1 MLRFALRASGPLSI
15 LCLGAHA
22 DDIEIGAGGAILTLL
37 ETYPESRVHWVVFSA
52 VGARADEART
62 CAAAFL
68 GRAGE
73 SRVMLHDFRD
83 GFFPGAY
90 DRIKETFEEMK
101 PFAPDLIFTH
111 QRADHHQDHRIV
123 CELTWS
129 TFRDHLVLE
138 YEVPKYDPD
147 LGNPNLFVPL
157 EKRCVEIKT
166 GLLMAHFRTQ
176 HGRRWFTPDTFEAL
190 MRLRGVQGAAP
201 GGFAEAFYAPKLML
215 A

>member
-1 MLRFALRASGPLSI
+1 MLRLALHASEPLNI
-15 LCLGAHA
+15 LCVGAHA

-37 ETYPESRVHWVVFSA
+37 DAYPESRVHWIVFSA
-52 VGARADEART
+52 VGARADEARAS
-62 CAAAFL
+62 AAAFL
-68 GRAGE
+68 ERAGE

-83 GFFPGAY
+83 GFFPSAY
-90 DRIKETFEEMK
+90 ERIKETFEEMK
-101 PFAPDLIFTH
+101 PLAPDLVFTH

-123 CELTWS
+123 CELTWN

-157 EKRCVEIKT
+157 EKRCVEAKA

-201 GGFAEAFYAPKLML
+201 SGFAEAFYAPKLML